1 MPHAFSMRLAMTYW
15 VTELP
20 RCSRNLRLIV
30 RKLIPQAREIAGCKK
45 GFKERE
51 GMVFIGSAHPP
62 NLDALLYFVQEIL
75 PLVLKTDPKCHLTV
89 IGEAL
94 RDQIIGINAHVI
106 IQSYT
111 GQIEDPKG
119 LMEKAATVPGVLAL
133 TPVIYTQALVST
145 PAASSGVSLRGIDP
159 ASAVRDIDRQIHLN
173 YRLWDTNYFAYDYL
187 NGSSR
192 FAIKYE
198 DMSTKSFVKHYKHLK
213 PEIRDFVFKSY
224 ANPVYSMLRET
235 GQSEV

>member
-1 MPHAFSMRLAMTYW
+1 MDRHF
-15 VTELP
+15 
-20 RCSRNLRLIV
+20 C
-30 RKLIPQAREIAGCKK
+30 G
-45 GFKERE
+45 
-51 GMVFIGSAHPP
+51 AHRRG
-62 NLDALLYFVQEIL
+62 
-75 PLVLKTDPKCHLTV
+75 LVLLP
-89 IGEAL
+89 E
-94 RDQIIGINAHVI
+94 
-106 IQSYT
+106 IQ
-111 GQIEDPKG
+111 
-119 LMEKAATVPGVLAL
+119 AAAQKSPYCV
-133 TPVIYTQALVST
+133 
-145 PAASSGVSLRGIDP
+145 
-159 ASAVRDIDRQIHLN
+159 HLN